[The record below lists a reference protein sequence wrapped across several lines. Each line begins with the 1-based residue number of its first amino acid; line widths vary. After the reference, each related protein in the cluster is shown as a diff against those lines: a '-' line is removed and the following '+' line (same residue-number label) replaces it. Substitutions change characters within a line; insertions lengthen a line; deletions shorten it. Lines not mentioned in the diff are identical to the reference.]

1 MKFKTK
7 LILWQIIQKQ
17 LNFLLASIHSH
28 NMESIKVLSFKIK
41 PRQDS
46 RACFNHIK
54 PDVVNE
60 DNVTDIGL
68 RNLYLS
74 RS

>member
-1 MKFKTK
+1 M
-7 LILWQIIQKQ
+7 
-17 LNFLLASIHSH
+17 
-28 NMESIKVLSFKIK
+28 LSFKIK

>member
-1 MKFKTK
+1 MADGLTYNSKTVK
-7 LILWQIIQKQ
+7 LLW
-17 LNFLLASIHSH
+17 ASTHSY
-28 NMESIKVLSFKIK
+28 NLESIKVLSFKIK

-54 PDVVNE
+54 PDLLNE